1 MINSLKSLASDISA
15 AGGHLNFL
23 HGNDAIT
30 QLVKENNI
38 KVIGF
43 SADYT
48 PFARKRDK
56 LIADLAELVT
66 THDCLL
72 LGKPV
77 GTSDDSPYKVFSPFH
92 KAFKNTKIPTPSKYI
107 VKNWSN
113 LILDGSNISIDDFPT
128 DISPAINGGRKEGLE
143 ILKNIK
149 IQSKYNINRN
159 QLSYNTTHLSAHNK
173 FGTVSIREVYHAFK
187 ALPNGGS
194 DLIKQLFWRDFY
206 YNIMMHD
213 PNALKGNYSSKFDGF
228 PWNEPGE
235 NFNAW
240 KEGRTGFPVVG
251 ACMRELNSTGYMQNR
266 GRMIVADCLIEIVRI
281 EWRLGEVCFGARW
294 FDYDTGL
301 LYY

>member
-1 MINSLKSLASDISA
+1 
-15 AGGHLNFL
+15 
-23 HGNDAIT
+23 
-30 QLVKENNI
+30 
-38 KVIGF
+38 
-43 SADYT
+43 
-48 PFARKRDK
+48 
-56 LIADLAELVT
+56 
-66 THDCLL
+66 
-72 LGKPV
+72 
-77 GTSDDSPYKVFSPFH
+77 
-92 KAFKNTKIPTPSKYI
+92 

-240 KEGRTGFPVVG
+240 KEGRTGFPVVD
-251 ACMRELNSTGYMQNR
+251 ACMRELNSTGYMHNR
-266 GRMIVADCLIEIVRI
+266 GRMIVADFLIKILRI
-281 EWRLGEVCFGARW
+281 DWRLGEHYFATKLI
-294 FDYDTGL
+294 DYDPAQNNYNWQWVAGTAPFSQPYFRVFNPWTQAVKFDPECEYIKKWVSELRDVPCDIIHSSESGDNQSNSNHNKYIQPIVDYKIARDEYL
-301 LYY
+301 LAIKEHLKNND